1 MIPLL
6 NVDEKEK
13 NKLLEYELI
22 KKNESKEIKE
32 LKLQSK
38 GWTNKKKK
46 KIINFY
52 YFNCK
57 INYFHIKKILY

>member
-38 GWTNKKKK
+38 G
-46 KIINFY
+46 
-52 YFNCK
+52 
-57 INYFHIKKILY
+57 